1 MSAMEATLLS
11 SHHSNP
17 QFFPPLHAGKSLVFK
32 STSVLCRPR
41 YAKTPQLSLKRTSSE
56 LSRKDFGLP
65 KGLHCLKMNRNLSLC
80 INDQLRGDYIR
91 VKAASA
97 DSLNHE
103 LFVPNTD
110 DSSVDDGEN
119 LMISYPKPPRYKNR
133 YLNFVRMGTLFNNA
147 AESFFKSEIRRRL
160 FVTALL
166 LVMSRVGYFIPLP
179 GFDRKLMPE
188 DYLRFVSGSVDE
200 LGDFAPELKL
210 SFFQLGISPQI
221 VASIV
226 MQVLCH
232 LVPSLVKLRKEGL
245 DGQEKIKSYIWW
257 ISLCFGTVEGLI
269 LACYSLPYSI
279 YAETSRVKHVMV
291 TTLLLVS
298 GAMTM
303 SWICEK
309 ITDSG
314 FGQGSSLIICVGILS
329 GYKETLHKLL
339 TQVSGST
346 LSWWPY
352 ALAVLVIFTVVTMY
366 AVVVTEGCRKIK
378 LQYYGFKLASSS
390 RQGSPITEV
399 EPYIPFNI
407 NPSGMQPILTTTYLL
422 AVPSI
427 LAGLLGS
434 PVWEYIK
441 QMLNPETS
449 TGAGPWVYYTIY
461 SFFVFVF
468 NIFDIANMP
477 KEISD
482 YLNKMGARIPK
493 IKPGKATIEYLTKVQ
508 ASTRFWGGL
517 LLATLA
523 TTSSILDH
531 YLRSI
536 NLGFSISFTSV
547 LIIVGSIIELRRSY
561 QAYNVMPSL
570 SKALKRYGV

>member
-1 MSAMEATLLS
+1 
-11 SHHSNP
+11 
-17 QFFPPLHAGKSLVFK
+17 
-32 STSVLCRPR
+32 
-41 YAKTPQLSLKRTSSE
+41 
-56 LSRKDFGLP
+56 
-65 KGLHCLKMNRNLSLC
+65 MNWNLSLC
-80 INDQLRGDYIR
+80 INDQLRGDYLR

-103 LFVPNTD
+103 LLVPNTD
-110 DSSVDDGEN
+110 DNSVDDGEN
-119 LMISYPKPPRYKNR
+119 LIISYPKPPRYKNR
-133 YLNFVRMGTLFNNA
+133 YLNFVHMGTLFNNA
-147 AESFFKSEIRRRL
+147 AESFFKSEICRRL

-166 LVMSRVGYFIPLP
+166 LVMSRVGYFIHLP

-232 LVPSLVKLRKEGL
+232 FVPSLVKLRKEGL
-245 DGQEKIKSYIWW
+245 DGQKKIKSYIWW

-279 YAETSRVKHVMV
+279 YAETSRLLTVMQYADI
-291 TTLLLVS
+291 LLAVS
-298 GAMTM
+298 
-303 SWICEK
+303 SLLHR
-309 ITDSG
+309 
-314 FGQGSSLIICVGILS
+314 QGSSLIICVGILS

-352 ALAVLVIFTVVTMY
+352 ALAVLVIFTVMTMY
-366 AVVVTEGCRKIK
+366 AVVVTEGYRKIK

-422 AVPSI
+422 ADPSI

-477 KEISD
+477 KEVSD

-508 ASTRFWGGL
+508 AFTSFWGGL

-531 YLRSI
+531 YLRSN

-547 LIIVGSIIELRRSY
+547 LIIVNSTISETLYKRTDTDPHHRDITKGEEESKSCMLRNYVCTFGDRCRCIRIHLVPYPTAGGYERMRPRS
-561 QAYNVMPSL
+561 
-570 SKALKRYGV
+570 